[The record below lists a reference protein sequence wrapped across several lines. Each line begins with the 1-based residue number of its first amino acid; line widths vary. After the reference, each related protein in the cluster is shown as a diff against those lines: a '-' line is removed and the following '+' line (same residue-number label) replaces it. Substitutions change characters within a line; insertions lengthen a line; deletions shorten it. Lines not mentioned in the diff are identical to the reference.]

1 MPGWA
6 PSPLCQRE
14 GLDRAWLALLLPADR
29 CGASGDHW
37 PFLELGTPL
46 VAWCLLP
53 REEAAGEDQE
63 EGGGKLRVG
72 VGGGLTVSGKGQPN
86 PGLSPAA

>member
-1 MPGWA
+1 MGLGLLSCSQLIGVEPQGTIG
-6 PSPLCQRE
+6 PSLSW
-14 GLDRAWLALLLPADR
+14 G
-29 CGASGDHW
+29 G
-37 PFLELGTPL
+37 PL

-53 REEAAGEDQE
+53 REEAAGDDQE
-63 EGGGKLRVG
+63 KGGGKLRVG